1 MAYSEPVKTRKLTFG
16 VFAMCL
22 VLGTLVLLMWPLPVG
37 PYPVTHGPTT
47 ALRATRAAV
56 LIVWSL
62 TIAILL
68 VSSPQ
73 TSLAVTS
80 RQSAVSENRTRS
92 DSAFAALFIL
102 RC

>member
-1 MAYSEPVKTRKLTFG
+1 MAYLELVKTRKLTFG

-22 VLGTLVLLMWPLPVG
+22 VLGTMVLLMWPLPVG

-56 LIVWSL
+56 LIIWSL

-68 VSSPQ
+68 VISPE
-73 TSLAVTS
+73 TYLAVTL
-80 RQSAVSENRTRS
+80 RQSAVFENSSRP
-92 DSAFAALFIL
+92 DPAFAAFFIL

>member
-1 MAYSEPVKTRKLTFG
+1 
-16 VFAMCL
+16 
-22 VLGTLVLLMWPLPVG
+22 
-37 PYPVTHGPTT
+37 
-47 ALRATRAAV
+47 

-68 VSSPQ
+68 VTSPQ

-80 RQSAVSENRTRS
+80 RQSAVFENRTRP

>member
-1 MAYSEPVKTRKLTFG
+1 
-16 VFAMCL
+16 MCL

-47 ALRATRAAV
+47 ALRATRAAA

-68 VSSPQ
+68 VTSLQ

-80 RQSAVSENRTRS
+80 RQSAVFENRTRS
-92 DSAFAALFIL
+92 DSAFSALFIL

>member
-1 MAYSEPVKTRKLTFG
+1 MF
-16 VFAMCL
+16 L
-22 VLGTLVLLMWPLPVG
+22 VLGTVVLLMWPLPVG

-68 VSSPQ
+68 VTSPQ

-80 RQSAVSENRTRS
+80 RQSAVFENRTRP
-92 DSAFAALFIL
+92 DSAFAAFFIL

>member
-1 MAYSEPVKTRKLTFG
+1 MAYSELVKTRKLTFG

-22 VLGTLVLLMWPLPVG
+22 VLGTVVLLMRPLPVG

-68 VSSPQ
+68 VISAEKSVAA
-73 TSLAVTS
+73 SL
-80 RQSAVSENRTRS
+80 RQSAVPGSRTRP
-92 DSAFAALFIL
+92 DSPFAAFSIL

>member
-1 MAYSEPVKTRKLTFG
+1 MF
-16 VFAMCL
+16 L
-22 VLGTLVLLMWPLPVG
+22 VLGTVVLLMWPLPVG
-37 PYPVTHGPTT
+37 LYPVTHGPTT

-68 VSSPQ
+68 VTSLQ

-80 RQSAVSENRTRS
+80 RRSAVFENRTRS
-92 DSAFAALFIL
+92 DSAFAAFFIL